1 MYTFSTMIKKILL
14 TICVA
19 LSINTVHTMLI
30 IDKKVLQKDFL
41 DIKVQ
46 AEEAKATGQKR
57 LLTKG
62 PFAQTFEYWIK
73 GIVDKYSK
81 KPEKLEDEKAGKP
94 HTYSLEIDLKNDKI
108 AAYTQRKKIDEEIHD
123 TIVISVGSLRKLT
136 VQELF
141 LLFAHE
147 IGHLVLHHVSDTT
160 ITHEHDSQQQ
170 ELEADAFAAKLFPD
184 KKALEGFL
192 EKMLADHLPT
202 QHERDVYDLF
212 ATLSLG
218 THPHY
223 KKRYEAMKKIMD
235 EAVHG
240 KQPAK
245 IIEISQ

>member
-1 MYTFSTMIKKILL
+1 MVKKLIFTIL
-14 TICVA
+14 A
-19 LSINTVHTMLI
+19 GLSIDTAHATLI
-30 IDKKVLQKDFL
+30 IDGKTLQKNFL
-41 DIKVQ
+41 DIKLQ
-46 AEEAKATGQKR
+46 AEEAKAADKKR
-57 LLTKG
+57 LLAKG
-62 PFAQTFEYWIK
+62 PFAQFFEFWIK
-73 GIVDKYSK
+73 DIINKYSK
-81 KPEKLEDEKAGKP
+81 KPEKTEVTNASKT
-94 HTYSLEIDLKNDKI
+94 HTYHLEIDLKNEKI

-123 TIVISVGSLRKLT
+123 TIVISIGSLRKLT

-147 IGHLVLHHVSDTT
+147 IGHLVLHHVSDT

-223 KKRYEAMKKIMD
+223 RQRYQAMKKIMD

-245 IIEISQ
+245 IVEISQ